1 MKMIFFLNCFYII
14 AIIAILAS
22 IKLLDKKINFNG
34 NKETESLL
42 FMGFSNGL
50 LLDILFEFDAHCSAY
65 ILLCGNHFCTDIS
78 PSVPAKED
86 FVLQKTFR
94 EDFVLVFQTQKKRK
108 FSSPEYHTTHLISYP
123 NL

>member
-1 MKMIFFLNCFYII
+1 MKMIFFSKLFLHHSNHCSSRVNQ
-14 AIIAILAS
+14 AIRQ
-22 IKLLDKKINFNG
+22 KINFNG